1 MDIFIARQGIYNKK
15 EKVVAY
21 ELLYRNSLNNR
32 FDDSIQEEIATYK
45 VIENISSFGLDIL
58 TDNRKAFVNFSEK
71 LIKKNIA
78 TLLPKDK
85 VVIEVLETVN
95 PSKEIIDRLKFLK
108 EVGYSIALDDVI
120 EEEHIINFRDVID
133 IVKVDFLLSS
143 KESRKKIANICKDLN
158 IEMLAEKIET
168 LEELKEAQDLGY
180 DYYQGY
186 YYSKPSIFLGK
197 DISIKNT
204 SIFSLLVELI
214 REDYDLDKV
223 EYIIKTD
230 IALTYKFLRFI
241 NSAYFN
247 FLYEIKS
254 IKQAIILIG
263 REELRKW
270 LSILSVVEISSG
282 KSDEYAKNIIIRA
295 KFCEEIASICN
306 EDASSAFMVGLFSNL
321 HLMIEKDVEYLVENL
336 PVNMKIK
343 KALLGEDNIFRNI
356 LELSLAYEM
365 LDNENITK
373 QCNKLKVNKGALWNS
388 YCKAIEWS
396 KNIGN

>member
-1 MDIFIARQGIYNKK
+1 MDIFIARQGIYNKE

-21 ELLYRNSLNNR
+21 ELLYRNSLNNI
-32 FDDSIQEEIATYK
+32 FDDSIEEEIATYK
-45 VIENISSFGLDIL
+45 VIENISSFGLDTL

-95 PSKEIIDRLKFLK
+95 ASKEIIDRLKFLK
-108 EVGYSIALDDVI
+108 EVGYNIALDDVV
-120 EEEHIINFRDVID
+120 EEEHIINFKDVID

-143 KESRKKIANICKDLN
+143 KESRKQIANICKNFN

-168 LEELKEAQDLGY
+168 LEDLKEAQDLGY

-197 DISIKNT
+197 DISIKNS

-295 KFCEEIASICN
+295 KFCEEIAFICN

-321 HLMIEKDVEYLVENL
+321 HIMIEKDVDYLVENL
-336 PVNMKIK
+336 PVNMEIK